1 MYCVQD
7 VALSKWKNNGYHYV
21 PVIISA
27 SSEYTSINSLLMLSL
42 CLPFTSLTNLFF
54 GNNVL
59 DKVKT
64 LNSCHFCILW
74 KVCSK
79 SFVIYSQ
86 LELNEIMKVD
96 MFLMTMIEW
105 HIRIPSEGSVS
116 FTTPLWL
123 ILFLLSL
130 NNSLG
135 SLDVILF
142 RLGQIYYYSL
152 KLWTRVNLLLSDKE
166 YLLNHS

>member
-1 MYCVQD
+1 M
-7 VALSKWKNNGYHYV
+7 KKNGYHYV
-21 PVIISA
+21 PVIISV
-27 SSEYTSINSLLMLSL
+27 SSRHTSINSLLMLSL
-42 CLPFTSLTNLFF
+42 CLPSTSLTNLFF

-96 MFLMTMIEW
+96 MFLMTLIEW

-116 FTTPLWL
+116 STTPLWL